1 MSGTIKVTTLQ
12 DGGSATPNLVFDT
25 SGNAT
30 VGNNLTVTGTS
41 TLTGNV
47 SAAGTVAMGSSF
59 KRNRI
64 INGNMVVAQRGT
76 SGFTS
81 GYCTDRWF
89 LNGANA
95 ASQSTDVPSGFKYSL
110 NFTNSASTSC
120 GVSQRIESVNTT
132 DLASQNV
139 TVSFWF
145 KRSGAAGNLQ
155 VNLDYPTATDNY
167 TSTGSIGATQVSA
180 SPATSWTYY
189 TVTFTSISANVVNGL
204 QVSIFSNNGTSASL
218 GGLVTGVQLEVGTK
232 ATPYEMQIYSDQLAQ
247 CQRYYVKYTNN
258 SSPFVQF
265 AIGRCYSTT
274 GGSANLYFP
283 VPMRTQPTFGYTTPV
298 SGNFDYSL
306 SALNISGY
314 PSNGSNSNNNI
325 SIGATGSFTNGGAFA
340 LAAANVSTLVY
351 LDFSAEL

>member
-1 MSGTIKVTTLQ
+1 MSGTLKVTTLQ
-12 DGGSATPNLVFDT
+12 DGASATVNMTFDT
-25 SGNAT
+25 SGNTTA
-30 VGNNLTVTGTS
+30 G
-41 TLTGNV
+41 
-47 SAAGTVAMGSSF
+47 GTVAMASSF

-64 INGNMVVAQRGT
+64 INGNMGVWQRGIT
-76 SGFTS
+76 GFTT

-110 NFTNSASTSC
+110 NFTNSASTVC

-145 KRSGAAGNLQ
+145 KRSGATGNLQ

-247 CQRYYVKYTNN
+247 CQRYY
-258 SSPFVQF
+258 
-265 AIGRCYSTT
+265 TT
-274 GGSANLYFP
+274 AYGSLS
-283 VPMRTQPTFGYTTPV
+283 GYTTTGT
-298 SGNFDYSL
+298 GNQYNGTFNVTMRSSPTITVTSSSNLNTTGATITAYNSTYFYHYSL
-306 SALNISGY
+306 GSAAGGYIS
-314 PSNGSNSNNNI
+314 SAN
-325 SIGATGSFTNGGAFA
+325 ATA
-340 LAAANVSTLVY
+340 
-351 LDFSAEL
+351 SAEL

>member
-1 MSGTIKVTTLQ
+1 MSTLKAINVQHPSSSTTNIVN
-12 DGGSATPNLVFDT
+12 DS
-25 SGNAT
+25 SGNVT

-41 TLTGNV
+41 TIGGNETV
-47 SAAGTVAMGSSF
+47 TGTVAMGSSF

-64 INGNMVVAQRGT
+64 INGNALVWQRGT

-110 NFTNSASTSC
+110 SFTNSASTSC

-247 CQRYYVKYTNN
+247 CQRYCYVTNGL
-258 SSPFVQF
+258 S
-265 AIGRCYSTT
+265 IGRAYSTT
-274 GGSANLYFP
+274 AFSFAPILP
-283 VPMRTQPTFGYTTPV
+283 VPMRTTPSASATAALSVIVPGTATYTQSSANV
-298 SGNFDYSL
+298 AIDGSYGIYGFLVNLGNFTGVT
-306 SALNISGY
+306 AGAIGY
-314 PSNGSNSNNNI
+314 MYTSN
-325 SIGATGSFTNGGAFA
+325 F
-340 LAAANVSTLVY
+340 VTL
-351 LDFSAEL
+351 SAEL